1 MLERKEEQE
10 EKKKI
15 QKQWTKKVKRKED
28 GEKEKGEI
36 DDGKKGESN
45 LTVTIV
51 FTFENFVVLKAMVM
65 LPTKSSKK
73 W

>member
-1 MLERKEEQE
+1 MLVRKEEQQE
-10 EKKKI
+10 NTEIVEKKDKEKKKMEKKKKG
-15 QKQWTKKVKRKED
+15 KQMTE
-28 GEKEKGEI
+28 
-36 DDGKKGESN
+36 KKGESN

>member
-1 MLERKEEQE
+1 MKRRTRRKYRNSR
-10 EKKKI
+10 
-15 QKQWTKKVKRKED
+15 QKRWREKED
-28 GEKEKGEI
+28 GEKEKVKI

>member
-1 MLERKEEQE
+1 MLERKEEE
-10 EKKKI
+10 NTEIVDKKDEDKKKMEKKKKG
-15 QKQWTKKVKRKED
+15 KQMTE
-28 GEKEKGEI
+28 
-36 DDGKKGESN
+36 KKGESN